1 MSERAYAVCVYCSAG
16 STDSDHLALATH
28 VGTEIAAR
36 GWQLVSGGGNVSMM
50 GAVATAARAGG
61 AGTVGVIPK
70 HLVHKEVAD
79 IEADELVVTD
89 TMRQRKQLMEDRAD
103 SFLILPGGIGTLEE
117 FFETWTG
124 AFLGVHDKPVVVLD
138 PTGHYRGLFAWVD
151 ELHRS
156 GFVARSALDLVTV
169 VSDLES
175 AFDALRPD
183 SAAVGDA
190 EQPRQP
196 GEVGLSDAEAATGEP
211 FTIPAAGSVTEVVN
225 GSARAGQQLYGDS
238 TEET

>member
-28 VGTEIAAR
+28 VGSEIATR

-61 AGTVGVIPK
+61 AGTIGIIPK

-79 IEADELVVTD
+79 TDADELVVTD

-103 SFLILPGGIGTLEE
+103 AFLTLPGGIGTLEE

-138 PTGHYRGLFAWVD
+138 PSGHFRGLFDWID

-169 VSDLES
+169 VNDLES
-175 AFDALRPD
+175 AFEALRPGC
-183 SAAVGDA
+183 ATVVGG
-190 EQPRQP
+190 ERSRQP
-196 GEVGLSDAEAATGEP
+196 GEWDLSGVEAPTAEP
-211 FTIPAAGSVTEVVN
+211 FTLPAAGSSTEAVN
-225 GSARAGQQLYGDS
+225 GSGRVSQKRHGDS
-238 TEET
+238 TDET